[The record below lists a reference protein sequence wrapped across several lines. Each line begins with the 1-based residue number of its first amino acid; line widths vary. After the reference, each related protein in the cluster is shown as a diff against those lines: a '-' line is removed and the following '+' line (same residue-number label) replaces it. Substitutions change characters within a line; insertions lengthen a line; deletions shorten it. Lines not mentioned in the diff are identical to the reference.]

1 MNKITTTLAGVVL
14 TLGLAGCGVSDTPEP
29 AASSSEVTTTTSKT
43 TTTTTTSQATTT
55 SKESATQPATEEAI
69 AEQAPIEPAPIVEE
83 TSPDP
88 AVVADQSAVAP
99 PVPPML
105 RPEDY
110 DPYGPPKFVQCWE
123 PNAALMSDGSIVA
136 DTVNCF
142 NDDPAWG
149 PPQPQAGAYEEDP
162 YRADGCVGPAA
173 VCGYYDEYGNP
184 IWFDKLTGESS
195 PRYYDEYGNP
205 TMQRP

>member
-1 MNKITTTLAGVVL
+1 MNKIITTLASVVFA
-14 TLGLAGCGVSDTPEP
+14 LGLAGCGASDAPEP
-29 AASSSEVTTTTSKT
+29 VSSSSEVTTTTSKT
-43 TTTTTTSQATTT
+43 TTTTTSQTTT
-55 SKESATQPATEEAI
+55 SAEPATQEAV
-69 AEQAPIEPAPIVEE
+69 AEQAPAEPAPIVEE

-88 AVVADQSAVAP
+88 AVVTDQSAVAP
-99 PVPPML
+99 PVPPMM

>member
-1 MNKITTTLAGVVL
+1 MHKIITTLASVVFA
-14 TLGLAGCGVSDTPEP
+14 LGLAGCGASDAPEP
-29 AASSSEVTTTTSKT
+29 ATSSSEATTTSTT
-43 TTTTTTSQATTT
+43 TTTTTTSTDSTTT
-55 SKESATQPATEEAI
+55 SDASATQPVTEEAVV
-69 AEQAPIEPAPIVEE
+69 EQAPIEPAPIVEE

-88 AVVADQSAVAP
+88 TVVTDQSAVAP
-99 PVPPML
+99 PVPPMM

-110 DPYGPPKFVQCWE
+110 DPYGPPRFVQCWE
-123 PNAALMSDGSIVA
+123 PNAALMSDGSIVT

-149 PPQPQAGAYEEDP
+149 PPQPQAGFSEEDP

-184 IWFDKLTGESS
+184 IWFDKMTGESS

>member
-1 MNKITTTLAGVVL
+1 MNKIITTLAGVVL
-14 TLGLAGCGVSDTPEP
+14 ALGLAGCGVNDAPGP

-43 TTTTTTSQATTT
+43 TTTTTTSQAITT
-55 SKESATQPATEEAI
+55 SGESATQPATEEAI
-69 AEQAPIEPAPIVEE
+69 VEQAPIEPAPIVEE

-184 IWFDKLTGESS
+184 IWFDKMTGESS